1 MSNPSRSGV
10 SWHDGI
16 GQTLGVVNALLECI
30 DDYLGYLAVERG
42 LADNTLEAYAND
54 LSSFAAFAGRTA
66 RNSDEPIDDDV
77 LRAGQWVVAG
87 YIADTVESG
96 GAASTAARRLAALR
110 GFFAYL
116 VSVGSIVKDPTGNLE
131 SPRQIMRLPRVL
143 SVNEVD
149 RLIAGVSWPAPEG
162 LRDRAMLE
170 LMYSSGLRVSE
181 LVGLATNDVDLELGY
196 VRCIGKGNKERIVP
210 VGSSAL
216 RAVAAYIAAARREI
230 APAGTDAHLFVS
242 GRGKG
247 ITRQAVWKIIK
258 RAALAAGIDR
268 RVTSPHTL
276 RHSFATHMLENGA
289 DLRSVQELL
298 GHADVRTTQ
307 IYTHLTQ
314 ARLRESYNRHHPR
327 A

>member
-1 MSNPSRSGV
+1 VV
-10 SWHDGI
+10 S
-16 GQTLGVVNALLECI
+16 ALLECI

-42 LADNTLEAYAND
+42 LAENTLAAYAND
-54 LSSFAAFAGRTA
+54 LSCFAQFAARTV
-66 RNSDEPIDDDV
+66 RNDNEPVDADV
-77 LRAGQWVVAG
+77 LGAGQWLVAG

-96 GAASTAARRLAALR
+96 GATSTAARRLAALR

-116 VSVGSIVKDPTGNLE
+116 VSKGLIVCDPTANLD
-131 SPRQIMRLPRVL
+131 SPRQIMRLPKIL
-143 SVNEVD
+143 SVSEVN
-149 RLIAGVSWPAPEG
+149 RLIAGVTWPAPEG
-162 LRDRAMLE
+162 LRDRAMIE

-181 LVGLATNDVDLELGY
+181 LVSLDINDVDIEFGY

-210 VGSSAL
+210 VGSMAL
-216 RAVAAYIAAARREI
+216 KAIQVYLAVARRELVSTGI
-230 APAGTDAHLFVS
+230 DARLFVS
-242 GRGKG
+242 GRGVG

-307 IYTHLTQ
+307 VYTHLTQ
-314 ARLRESYNRHHPR
+314 AKLRETYNRHHPR